1 MQRQRAMTI
10 MQVPNWCVIPD
21 HKFHKMMIGFWVR
34 VCPQQCQN
42 SADDQQQR
50 IFSQKIPYTVHIV
63 TSSCCTGCRVLILLS
78 RLIQRQSHLGREN
91 NLCHKC
97 IDKSFAAFTVW
108 VNAKG

>member
-10 MQVPNWCVIPD
+10 MQMPNRCMIPD

-50 IFSQKIPYTVHIV
+50 IFSQKIPYTVHLV
-63 TSSCCTGCRVLILLS
+63 TSSFCTEYRVLTLLS

-91 NLCHKC
+91 NLCLKT
-97 IDKSFAAFTVW
+97 IGKISAAFTLLE
-108 VNAKG
+108 NAKG